1 MKETSDQVRA
11 QRLLSLRVHD
21 AYGFGTFLKLNARR
35 YVFRIIL
42 SAVGLTIIAFTG
54 LWAWFAFFLGMV
66 VGAFLRDMS
75 WVRSNRRTWP
85 FTKKVTNWD
94 LVETLAAAERPPM
107 RLTDVQGEIV
117 REISS

>member
-1 MKETSDQVRA
+1 MKETTDQVRS
-11 QRLLSLRVHD
+11 QRLLWLRDH
-21 AYGFGTFLKLNARR
+21 GPNEFSTFLKLNATR
-35 YVFRIIL
+35 YMVRFTL
-42 SAVGLTIIAFTG
+42 NAVGLTVIAFTG

-94 LVETLAAAERPPM
+94 LVETLAAAQPPPDTLFPQGDRP
-107 RLTDVQGEIV
+107 
-117 REISS
+117 